1 MNQLKRAKRG
11 NFAQHKK
18 LTPMKKLFQLIL
30 VLASLQSVA
39 QKSKNIS
46 TSKITDNSN
55 LLVPE
60 RWDFQEGKVTFMD
73 YKGKKSMK
81 IGSLSGQV
89 VLKDVV
95 FKDGTIEFD
104 VDPHPTEFAS
114 SVYFHRKD
122 AKEQEIVY
130 LRVPRIG
137 SKLANQGIQY
147 APYFDGVNM
156 WDIYP
161 QYQAP
166 AMAKASEWN
175 HMKLVISGKQMKV
188 YVNDMVNTALEVP
201 KLEGTMAEGSI
212 AFEGEGYI
220 TNLQIKPNETGG
232 LASYEGTDMTKH
244 DGQYLRKWAI
254 STPVLFPKGNETFA
268 ESLPDAEDFL
278 ESIDAETA
286 GLLNL
291 TRRFGAT
298 PQRKLVWLKTTITAS
313 EPTFTNLQIGFND
326 EIWVYLNNEMVL
338 VDKNLFQQVGM
349 RKNPSGRLAITNTVA
364 KLNLKKGENELLIA
378 VANDFYGWGLMARL
392 ENVEK
397 IERTDEVASILNLAE
412 EIKKTPLE
420 PYVGV
425 YTQPGSDYKL
435 TIAQKDKKLVAKV
448 INSDTEFKMK
458 YIGNHTFSIPKAFAT
473 VQFKPTENKLSFK
486 QGVDVKECVKE

>member
-1 MNQLKRAKRG
+1 
-11 NFAQHKK
+11 
-18 LTPMKKLFQLIL
+18 MKKLLSFMLMI
-30 VLASLQSVA
+30 VSLQGVT
-39 QKSKNIS
+39 QKNKNVS
-46 TSKITDNSN
+46 SLKITDNSN
-55 LLVPE
+55 LLIPE

-81 IGSLSGQV
+81 IGSRSGQV

-104 VDPHPTEFAS
+104 VEPHPAEFAS

-188 YVNDMVNTALEVP
+188 YVNDMVNTVLEIP
-201 KLEGTMAEGSI
+201 KLEGTIAEGSV

-220 TNLQIKPNETGG
+220 TNLQIKPNETEG

-254 STPVLFPKGNETFA
+254 TSPILFPKGTETFA
-268 ESLPDAEDFL
+268 ENLPDAEAFS

-286 GLLNL
+286 GLVNL

-298 PQRKLVWLKTTITAS
+298 PQRKLVWLKTTLTAS

-349 RKNPSGRLAITNTVA
+349 RKKPGGRLSIDNTVA
-364 KLNLKKGENELLIA
+364 KLHLKKGENELLIA
-378 VANDFYGWGLMARL
+378 VANDFYGWGLMARI
-392 ENVEK
+392 ENAEK
-397 IERTDEVASILNLAE
+397 IERTDEVSSILNLAE
-412 EIKKTPLE
+412 EIKNTPLE

-425 YTQPGSDYKL
+425 YAQPASDYKL
-435 TIAQKDKKLVAKV
+435 TIVQKEGKLVAKMV
-448 INSDTEFKMK
+448 NSDTEFKMK
-458 YIGNHTFSIPKAFAT
+458 YIGNHTFSIPQVFAT
-473 VQFKPTENKLSFK
+473 IQFRPTENKLNLK
-486 QGVDVKECVKE
+486 QGVDVKEFVKQ

>member
-1 MNQLKRAKRG
+1 ML
-11 NFAQHKK
+11 
-18 LTPMKKLFQLIL
+18 M
-30 VLASLQSVA
+30 VVSLQGVA
-39 QKSKNIS
+39 QKNKNVS
-46 TSKITDNSN
+46 SPKLTDNSI

-60 RWDFQEGKVTFMD
+60 RWDFQEGKVTFLD
-73 YKGKKSMK
+73 YKGKKAMK

-89 VLKDVV
+89 VLKDLV

-104 VDPHPTEFAS
+104 IEPHPAEFAS
-114 SVYFHRKD
+114 AVYFHRKD
-122 AKEQEIVY
+122 DKEQEIVY
-130 LRVPRIG
+130 LRVSRIG

-166 AMAKASEWN
+166 AMAKTGEWN
-175 HMKLVISGKQMKV
+175 HVKLVISGKQMKV
-188 YVNDMVNTALEVP
+188 YVNDMTNTVLEIP
-201 KLEGTMAEGSI
+201 KLEGTMTEGSI

-220 TNLQIKPNETGG
+220 SNLQIKPNETEG

-254 STPVLFPKGNETFA
+254 SAPILFPKGSETFA
-268 ESLPDAEDFL
+268 ENLPDADAFL

-298 PQRKLVWLKTTITAS
+298 PQRKIVWLKTTIKAS

-326 EIWVYLNNEMVL
+326 EIWVYLNNEMIL

-349 RKNPSGRLAITNTVA
+349 RKNPGGRLSINNTIA

-392 ENVEK
+392 ENAEK
-397 IERTDEVASILNLAE
+397 IERTDEVSTILNLAQ
-412 EIKKTPLE
+412 EIKNTPIE

-425 YTQPGSDYKL
+425 YAQPSSDYKL
-435 TIAQKDKKLVAKV
+435 TFFQKDKKLVAKV
-448 INSDTEFKMK
+448 INSETEFKMK
-458 YIGNHTFSIPKAFAT
+458 YIGNHTFSIPQAFAT
-473 VQFKPTENKLSFK
+473 VQFKLTENKLNFK
-486 QGVDVKECVKE
+486 QGVDVKEFVKQ

>member
-1 MNQLKRAKRG
+1 
-11 NFAQHKK
+11 
-18 LTPMKKLFQLIL
+18 MKKLLSL
-30 VLASLQSVA
+30 MLMVVSLQGVA
-39 QKSKNIS
+39 QKNKTVSSPKL
-46 TSKITDNSN
+46 TDNSN
-55 LLVPE
+55 LLSPE
-60 RWDFQEGKVTFMD
+60 RWDFQEGKVTFTD
-73 YKGKKSMK
+73 YKGKKVMK

-137 SKLANQGIQY
+137 IKLANQGIQY
-147 APYFDGVNM
+147 TPYFDGVNM

-166 AMAKASEWN
+166 AMAKTGEWN

-188 YVNDMVNTALEVP
+188 YVNDMTNAALEIP
-201 KLEGTMAEGSI
+201 KLEGTMTEGSI

-220 TNLQIKPNETGG
+220 TNLQIKPNETEG

-268 ESLPDAEDFL
+268 ENLPDAEAFS
-278 ESIDAETA
+278 ESIEAETA

-349 RKNPSGRLAITNTVA
+349 RKNPGGRLSINNTIA

-392 ENVEK
+392 ENAEK
-397 IERTDEVASILNLAE
+397 IEQTDEVSKILNLAE

-435 TIAQKDKKLVAKV
+435 TFFQKDKKLVAKV
-448 INSDTEFKMK
+448 INSETEFKMK
-458 YIGNHTFSIPKAFAT
+458 HIGNHTFVIPQAFAT
-473 VQFKPTENKLSFK
+473 VQFKLAENKLNFK
-486 QGVDVKECVKE
+486 QGVDVREFVKQ

>member
-1 MNQLKRAKRG
+1 ML
-11 NFAQHKK
+11 
-18 LTPMKKLFQLIL
+18 MVVSFQG
-30 VLASLQSVA
+30 VA
-39 QKSKNIS
+39 QKNKNVS
-46 TSKITDNSN
+46 SSKITDNSN
-55 LLVPE
+55 LLSPE
-60 RWDFQEGKVTFMD
+60 RWDFQAGKVTFTD
-73 YKGKKSMK
+73 YKGKKVMK

-104 VDPHPTEFAS
+104 VEPHPTEFAS
-114 SVYFHRKD
+114 AVYFHRKD

-137 SKLANQGIQY
+137 RKLANQGIQY

-166 AMAKASEWN
+166 AMAKTGEWN
-175 HMKLVISGKQMKV
+175 HIKLVISGKQMKV
-188 YVNDMVNTALEVP
+188 YVNDMTSTVLEVP

-220 TNLQIKPNETGG
+220 TNLQIKPNETEG

-268 ESLPDAEDFL
+268 ENLPDAEAFL

-298 PQRKLVWLKTTITAS
+298 PQRKLVWLKTTIRAS

-349 RKNPSGRLAITNTVA
+349 RKDPGGRLSINNTVA
-364 KLNLKKGENELLIA
+364 KLNLKKGENELVIA

-392 ENVEK
+392 ENAEK
-397 IERTDEVASILNLAE
+397 IEQTDEVSKILHLAE
-412 EIKKTPLE
+412 EIKKMPLE

-425 YTQPGSDYKL
+425 YAQPASDYKL
-435 TIAQKDKKLVAKV
+435 TFFQKDKKLVAKV
-448 INSDTEFKMK
+448 INSETEFKMK
-458 YIGNHTFSIPKAFAT
+458 YIGNHTFSIPQAFAT

-486 QGVDVKECVKE
+486 QGVDVKEFVKE

>member
-1 MNQLKRAKRG
+1 ML
-11 NFAQHKK
+11 
-18 LTPMKKLFQLIL
+18 M
-30 VLASLQSVA
+30 VVSLQGIA
-39 QKSKNIS
+39 QKNKNVS
-46 TSKITDNSN
+46 SPKLTDNSI

-60 RWDFQEGKVTFMD
+60 RWDFQEGKVTFLD
-73 YKGKKSMK
+73 YKGKKAMK

-89 VLKDVV
+89 VLKDLV

-104 VDPHPTEFAS
+104 IEPHPAEFAS

-130 LRVPRIG
+130 LRVSRIG

-166 AMAKASEWN
+166 AMAKTGEWN
-175 HMKLVISGKQMKV
+175 HVKLVISGKQMKV
-188 YVNDMVNTALEVP
+188 YVNDITNTVLEIP
-201 KLEGTMAEGSI
+201 KLEGTMTEGSI

-220 TNLQIKPNETGG
+220 SNLQIKPNETEG

-254 STPVLFPKGNETFA
+254 SAPILFPKGSETFA
-268 ESLPDAEDFL
+268 ENLPDADAFL

-298 PQRKLVWLKTTITAS
+298 PQRKIVWLKTTIKAS

-326 EIWVYLNNEMVL
+326 EIWVYLNNEMIL

-349 RKNPSGRLAITNTVA
+349 RKNPGGRLSINNTIA

-392 ENVEK
+392 ENAEK
-397 IERTDEVASILNLAE
+397 IERTDEVSTILNLAQ
-412 EIKKTPLE
+412 EIKNTPIE

-425 YTQPGSDYKL
+425 YAQPSSDYKL
-435 TIAQKDKKLVAKV
+435 TFFQKDKKLVAKV
-448 INSDTEFKMK
+448 INSETEFKMK
-458 YIGNHTFSIPKAFAT
+458 YIGNHTFSIPQAFAT
-473 VQFKPTENKLSFK
+473 VQFKLTENKLNFK
-486 QGVDVKECVKE
+486 QGVDVKEFVKQ

>member
-1 MNQLKRAKRG
+1 ML
-11 NFAQHKK
+11 
-18 LTPMKKLFQLIL
+18 M
-30 VLASLQSVA
+30 VVSLQGVA
-39 QKSKNIS
+39 QKNKNVS
-46 TSKITDNSN
+46 SPKLTDNSI

-60 RWDFQEGKVTFMD
+60 RWDFQEGKVTFLD
-73 YKGKKSMK
+73 YKGKKAMK

-89 VLKDVV
+89 VLKDLV

-104 VDPHPTEFAS
+104 IEPHPAEFAS
-114 SVYFHRKD
+114 AVYFHRKD

-130 LRVPRIG
+130 LRVSRIG

-166 AMAKASEWN
+166 AMAKTGEWN
-175 HMKLVISGKQMKV
+175 HVKLVISGKQMKV
-188 YVNDMVNTALEVP
+188 YVNDITNTVLEIP
-201 KLEGTMAEGSI
+201 KLEGAMTEGSI

-220 TNLQIKPNETGG
+220 SNLQIKPNETEG

-254 STPVLFPKGNETFA
+254 SAPILFPKGSETFA
-268 ESLPDAEDFL
+268 ENLPDADAFL

-298 PQRKLVWLKTTITAS
+298 PQRKIVWLKTTIKAS

-326 EIWVYLNNEMVL
+326 EIWVYLNNEMIL

-349 RKNPSGRLAITNTVA
+349 RKNPGGRLSINNTIA

-392 ENVEK
+392 ENAEK
-397 IERTDEVASILNLAE
+397 IERTDEVSTILNLAQ
-412 EIKKTPLE
+412 EIKNTPIE

-425 YTQPGSDYKL
+425 YAQPSSDYKL
-435 TIAQKDKKLVAKV
+435 TFFQKDKKLVAKV
-448 INSDTEFKMK
+448 INSETEFKMK
-458 YIGNHTFSIPKAFAT
+458 YIGNHTFSIPQAFAT
-473 VQFKPTENKLSFK
+473 VQFKLTENKLNFK
-486 QGVDVKECVKE
+486 QGVDVKEFVKQ

>member
-1 MNQLKRAKRG
+1 ML
-11 NFAQHKK
+11 
-18 LTPMKKLFQLIL
+18 M
-30 VLASLQSVA
+30 VVSLQGVA
-39 QKSKNIS
+39 QKNKTVSSPKL
-46 TSKITDNSN
+46 TDNSN

-60 RWDFQEGKVTFMD
+60 RWDFQAGKVTFLD
-73 YKGKKSMK
+73 YKGKKAMK

-89 VLKDVV
+89 VLKDFV

-104 VDPHPTEFAS
+104 IEPHPAEFAS

-137 SKLANQGIQY
+137 SKLANQGVQY

-166 AMAKASEWN
+166 AMAKTGEWN

-188 YVNDMVNTALEVP
+188 YVNDMVNTVLEVP

-220 TNLQIKPNETGG
+220 TNLQIKPNETEG
-232 LASYEGTDMTKH
+232 LASYEGADMTKH

-268 ESLPDAEDFL
+268 ENLPDAEDFL

-298 PQRKLVWLKTTITAS
+298 PQRKLVWLKTSITAS
-313 EPTFTNLQIGFND
+313 ELTFTNLQIGFND

-338 VDKNLFQQVGM
+338 VDKNLFPQVGM
-349 RKNPSGRLAITNTVA
+349 RKIPGGRLAITNTVA
-364 KLNLKKGENELLIA
+364 KLNLKKGDNELLVA
-378 VANDFYGWGLMARL
+378 VANDFYGWGFMARL
-392 ENVEK
+392 ENVDK
-397 IERTDEVASILNLAE
+397 VERIDEVATILNLAE
-412 EIKKTPLE
+412 EIRKTPLE

-425 YTQPGSDYKL
+425 YAQPGSDYKL
-435 TIAQKDKKLVAKV
+435 TFAQKDKKLVARV
-448 INSDTEFKMK
+448 INSDVEFKMK

-473 VQFKPTENKLSFK
+473 VQFKPTESKLSFK
-486 QGVDVKECVKE
+486 QGVDVKEFVKE